1 MAELMSDIDVEK
13 ALNGLDGWSLQ
24 DAYAES
30 SISSSS
36 ATDVYKRVHK
46 EFNFNSFE
54 AAVTFVQHVA
64 SIASEMGHHPD
75 ILIYNGGSVR
85 ITSTTH
91 DLGGITEKDIALVE
105 SLEIL
110 VNT

>member
-1 MAELMSDIDVEK
+1 M
-13 ALNGLDGWSLQ
+13 
-24 DAYAES
+24 
-30 SISSSS
+30 
-36 ATDVYKRVHK
+36 
-46 EFNFNSFE
+46 
-54 AAVTFVQHVA
+54 TFVQHVA

-75 ILIYNGGSVR
+75 ILIHNGGNVR

>member
-13 ALNGLDGWSLQ
+13 SLKGRDGWSH
-24 DAYAES
+24 D
-30 SISSSS
+30 
-36 ATDVYKRVHK
+36 DVYKCVHK

-54 AAVTFVQHVA
+54 AAATFVQHVA

>member
-13 ALNGLDGWSLQ
+13 SLKGLDGWSHDDVRFRLQ
-24 DAYAES
+24 
-30 SISSSS
+30 
-36 ATDVYKRVHK
+36 K
-46 EFNFNSFE
+46 EFDFSSFE
-54 AAVTFVQHVA
+54 SAVTFVQHVA

-75 ILIYNGGSVR
+75 ILIRNNGSVR

-105 SLEIL
+105 SVEIL

>member
-1 MAELMSDIDVEK
+1 MADLMSDDDVEK
-13 ALNGLDGWSLQ
+13 SLVGLDEWNH
-24 DAYAES
+24 D
-30 SISSSS
+30 
-36 ATDVYKRVHK
+36 DVYKNVHK
-46 EFNFNSFE
+46 EFDFASFE

-75 ILIYNGGSVR
+75 ILIHKGSSVR
-85 ITSTTH
+85 ITSTTR
-91 DLGGITEKDIALVE
+91 DMGGITEKDIALIE

>member
-1 MAELMSDIDVEK
+1 MADLMNDGDVERSLK
-13 ALNGLDGWSLQ
+13 GLDGWVH
-24 DAYAES
+24 D
-30 SISSSS
+30 
-36 ATDVYKRVHK
+36 DVYKRVHK
-46 EFNFNSFE
+46 EFTFANFE

-75 ILIYNGGSVR
+75 ILIHKGGNVR
-85 ITSTTH
+85 ITSSTH
-91 DLGGITEKDIALVE
+91 DLGGITEKDIALIE

>member
-1 MAELMSDIDVEK
+1 M
-13 ALNGLDGWSLQ
+13 
-24 DAYAES
+24 
-30 SISSSS
+30 
-36 ATDVYKRVHK
+36 YKRVHK
-46 EFNFNSFE
+46 EFVFGNFE
-54 AAVTFVQHVA
+54 AAITFVQHVS

-75 ILIYNGGSVR
+75 ILIYKGGCVR

-91 DLGGITEKDIALVE
+91 DLGGITEKDIALIE

>member
-1 MAELMSDIDVEK
+1 
-13 ALNGLDGWSLQ
+13 
-24 DAYAES
+24 
-30 SISSSS
+30 
-36 ATDVYKRVHK
+36 
-46 EFNFNSFE
+46 
-54 AAVTFVQHVA
+54 
-64 SIASEMGHHPD
+64 MGHHPD
-75 ILIYNGGSVR
+75 ILIHNGGNVR

>member
-13 ALNGLDGWSLQ
+13 SLKGLDGWSH
-24 DAYAES
+24 D
-30 SISSSS
+30 
-36 ATDVYKRVHK
+36 DVYKCVHK

-54 AAVTFVQHVA
+54 SAVTFVQHVA

-75 ILIYNGGSVR
+75 ILIHNGGNVR

-91 DLGGITEKDIALVE
+91 DMSGITEKDIALVE

>member
-13 ALNGLDGWSLQ
+13 SLKGLDGWSHN
-24 DAYAES
+24 
-30 SISSSS
+30 
-36 ATDVYKRVHK
+36 DVFKRVKK

-54 AAVTFVQHVA
+54 SAVTFVQHVA
-64 SIASEMGHHPD
+64 SIANEMGHYPD
-75 ILIYNGGSVR
+75 ILIRNEGSVR

>member
-1 MAELMSDIDVEK
+1 
-13 ALNGLDGWSLQ
+13 
-24 DAYAES
+24 
-30 SISSSS
+30 
-36 ATDVYKRVHK
+36 
-46 EFNFNSFE
+46 
-54 AAVTFVQHVA
+54 
-64 SIASEMGHHPD
+64 MGHHPD
-75 ILIYNGGSVR
+75 ILIHNGGSVR

>member
-1 MAELMSDIDVEK
+1 MADLMRDSDVEK
-13 ALNGLDGWSLQ
+13 SLKGLDGW
-24 DAYAES
+24 AYD
-30 SISSSS
+30 
-36 ATDVYKRVHK
+36 DVYKRVHK
-46 EFNFNSFE
+46 EFVFGSFE

-64 SIASEMGHHPD
+64 SIASEMDHHPD
-75 ILIYNGGSVR
+75 ILIHKGSSVK

-91 DLGGITEKDIALVE
+91 DMSGITEKDIALIE